1 MPEAGGVGGWGCRG
15 LGVPEAGGAGSCG
28 CWGLRVLGAG
38 GARGC
43 VYRDPLGWM
52 PYLNSYLSAVRGP
65 QRPHRG
71 QESRDKLQAT

>member
-1 MPEAGGVGGWGCRG
+1 MSGAGGAGGSGCRE
-15 LGVPEAGGAGSCG
+15 LGGAGSCG
-28 CWGLRVLGAG
+28 CWGLRVLGAQ

-43 VYRDPLGWM
+43 MYRDPLGWM
-52 PYLNSYLSAVRGP
+52 PYLNSYLPAVRGP